1 MPDRIVVR
9 GAREH
14 NLKNVDVEIPRERL
28 VVVTGLSGSGKS
40 SLAFDTLYAEGQRRY
55 VESLSAYARQ
65 FLEQMEKPDVD
76 AIEGLSPAIAIEQKT
91 ASKNPRS
98 TIATVTE
105 IYDYLRL
112 LYARAGSVHC
122 PSCGKPIRAQTVQQ
136 IVDRV
141 MSLPEGTRLYLYAPV
156 VRARKGEHRKELQQL
171 RQGGFVRVRIDGVL
185 HELEEDLALAKS
197 VPHTIEVL
205 VDRLVLRPGIEKR
218 LADSLEVAFRYG
230 GDVVRVERLG
240 DGDAVEES
248 MLFSR
253 RFACPDCGVSLPEL
267 SPRLFSFNSPL
278 GACPACNGLGV
289 RRYFDPDLLIPD
301 VRKSLA
307 AGAVAKVDRKTAA
320 HLQELFAALGRHY
333 SVPIDVAF
341 DLLSPRAKAL
351 VLEGTHGEELDLE
364 YRKGDKRYAFRRAW
378 EGLVAFFENR
388 YRATESPWMREELEQ
403 LMSSQTCAVCGG
415 TRLRKESLAVTVGGK
430 TLPALCALSVA
441 DAKRFFDALELGP
454 QEAEIARMILKEI
467 RERLEFL
474 ARVGLEYL
482 SLDRPSATLSGG
494 EGQRIRLATQIGSG
508 LSGVLYILDEP
519 SIGLHQRDNAR
530 LLATLERLRDLG
542 NTVLVVEH
550 DRDTILAAD
559 HLIDMGPGAGVHGG
573 EVVAAGT
580 PQAVM
585 ANPRSLTGR
594 YLSGELE
601 IPLPPQR
608 RTGRQWNLV
617 LRGAREHNLRNVTLE
632 VPLGAITCV
641 TGVSGSGKSSLV
653 IDTLY
658 RALAQHLS
666 GSRERA

>member
-76 AIEGLSPAIAIEQKT
+76 VIEGLSPAIAIEQKP

-122 PSCGKPIRAQTVQQ
+122 PNCGKPIRAQTVQQ
-136 IVDRV
+136 IVDRLT
-141 MSLPEGTRLYLYAPV
+141 SLPEGTRLYLYAPV
-156 VRARKGEHRKELQQL
+156 VRARKGEHRTELQQL
-171 RQGGFVRVRIDGVL
+171 RQAGFVRVRIDGVL
-185 HELEEDLALAKS
+185 HELEEDISLAKS

-333 SVPIDVAF
+333 SFPIDVAF
-341 DLLSPRAKAL
+341 DLLLPRAKAL

-430 TLPALCALSVA
+430 TLQSSVNV
-441 DAKRFFDALELGP
+441 LED
-454 QEAEIARMILKEI
+454 IWM
-467 RERLEFL
+467 
-474 ARVGLEYL
+474 
-482 SLDRPSATLSGG
+482 
-494 EGQRIRLATQIGSG
+494 
-508 LSGVLYILDEP
+508 
-519 SIGLHQRDNAR
+519 
-530 LLATLERLRDLG
+530 
-542 NTVLVVEH
+542 
-550 DRDTILAAD
+550 
-559 HLIDMGPGAGVHGG
+559 
-573 EVVAAGT
+573 
-580 PQAVM
+580 
-585 ANPRSLTGR
+585 
-594 YLSGELE
+594 
-601 IPLPPQR
+601 
-608 RTGRQWNLV
+608 RQ
-617 LRGAREHNLRNVTLE
+617 
-632 VPLGAITCV
+632 
-641 TGVSGSGKSSLV
+641 
-653 IDTLY
+653 
-658 RALAQHLS
+658 
-666 GSRERA
+666 